1 MNGELR
7 NKSSLFWDEPEANL
21 NPRLL
26 RELAGI
32 LVELSKVMQVT
43 VATHSLFLLRELEI
57 LQKQKKL
64 SKARYFGLHF
74 SDNGVEV
81 LSGPSSNDIGDI
93 AALDT
98 SLEQSERYMQ
108 LTYGE
113 A

>member
-1 MNGELR
+1 MKEK
-7 NKSSLFWDEPEANL
+7 NKNIFYDVKSLERTMDIEKRCNKGYL
-21 NPRLL
+21 
-26 RELAGI
+26 
-32 LVELSKVMQVT
+32 
-43 VATHSLFLLRELEI
+43 
-57 LQKQKKL
+57 QKKL
-64 SKARYFGLHF
+64 SKACYFGLHF